1 MLPPVCIKFYIQ
13 PPLSLVVI
21 FPHAP
26 PPLVSQTPL
35 QVIIAQSLS
44 SIRFILFYKGTP
56 GRNEERDSQGRE
68 VLCYR
73 AQICNVAPGMYV
85 IRFVIKGTAAYAIL
99 DDSVMHRQPLL
110 KS

>member
-1 MLPPVCIKFYIQ
+1 MPPPLYVLNFTST
-13 PPLSLVVI
+13 PPLSSCD
-21 FPHAP
+21 FPLCHP
-26 PPLVSQTPL
+26 SGFPTPL

-56 GRNEERDSQGRE
+56 VRNEERDSPGRE

-85 IRFVIKGTAAYAIL
+85 IRSVIKGTAAYAIL
-99 DDSVMHRQPLL
+99 DDSVMHRQPLR
-110 KS
+110 